1 MMITHLHD
9 KVKEL
14 EPLRVSQSSWKSQIK
29 MIIFQQQLVL
39 LSDECDKK
47 LMQYRK
53 EEREDMS
60 LIKEEKKRLQQAIRH
75 LTNQNQN
82 LEANIQRVNP
92 Y

>member
-1 MMITHLHD
+1 
-9 KVKEL
+9 
-14 EPLRVSQSSWKSQIK
+14 
-29 MIIFQQQLVL
+29 LVL